1 MKKNNCTITK
11 NSLDAWIF
19 NKDYKHP
26 NVTPEMVSLVDLYM
40 APYNSIIVDAIMEVT
55 GAQNKDNIETL
66 VYVGRKVLQAEAQK
80 VKDNEM
86 IAQGWQ
92 VIPSIGSAS
101 FLIPFSY
108 RGPVQV
114 CASKDMDWMTAKI
127 ETTGKIV
134 DTGEKKDAFFIP
146 KGKRSR
152 GYYFQCLNGY
162 WKPI

>member
-1 MKKNNCTITK
+1 MEK

-26 NVTPEMVSLVDLYM
+26 NVTPEMVALVERNI
-40 APYNSIIVDAIMEVT
+40 APYNSIVVDAIMKST

-80 VKDNEM
+80 VKDSEM

-92 VIPSIGSAS
+92 AIPSIGSARA
-101 FLIPFSY
+101 LVRFSY
-108 RGPVQV
+108 RGLIQV
-114 CASKDMDWMTAKI
+114 CASKDMDWMTARI

-152 GYYFQCLNGY
+152 GYYFQCLSGY